1 MDAQEKRPSHWIVHM
16 NRRVRA
22 GSFAAAFLMIA
33 SHLQGDTHHWLIWAL
48 LVTHLL
54 LYPHALYVFSLRSTD
69 PMRNEIRALQWD
81 PVLMGGWLAWLG
93 FPLWISFVMT
103 TGALVSITAYRGPRG
118 ALLTFLSMVL
128 GAGAVAAMQG
138 GMRFNPDTG
147 ALTTALGMVSLG
159 IYMLMVA
166 DGARQRGLKLRAA
179 REALRQKERALQRQ
193 LDDNHILQQQLQE
206 QANRDPLTGLFNRRY
221 LDATMAR
228 ELTRCQRESQPLSL
242 LVMDIDHF
250 KRINDE
256 HGHPAGDEVLR
267 QVAQL
272 LARRA
277 RSSDVVCRYGG
288 EEYVALLPNMT
299 AHTALVRA
307 EEYRSLLQ
315 TMPIAFEDKELRV
328 TLSIGVASFPKH
340 GRTVPDLIHVADAA
354 LYQAKQTGR
363 NRVVEAP
370 SNSGQSDGS

>member
-1 MDAQEKRPSHWIVHM
+1 M
-16 NRRVRA
+16 NRWVRA
-22 GSFAAAFLMIA
+22 GSFAAALLMIA

-54 LYPHALYVFSLRSTD
+54 LYPHALYAFSLRSTD

-81 PVLMGGWLAWLG
+81 PVFTGGWLAWLG

-103 TGALVSITAYRGPRG
+103 TGALVSITTYRGPRG

-299 AHTALVRA
+299 AHKALVRA

-315 TMPIAFEDKELRV
+315 AMPIAFEGKELHV
-328 TLSIGVASFPKH
+328 TLSIGIASFPKH
-340 GRTVPDLIHVADAA
+340 GSTVHDLIHVADAA
-354 LYQAKQTGR
+354 LYQAKQAGR

-370 SNSGQSDGS
+370 SNDE